1 MVPLL
6 GTAIIIS
13 GVPGTGKTTVS
24 KTLAEKIKAQHL
36 NLSEISFRKGF
47 IKMKDPD
54 RDTYIIDEERLRTY
68 IEGIIRETEGV
79 VIIDS
84 HYGEFIEDNL
94 VTKIFVLRL
103 EPGEL
108 LKRLTERGYPPK
120 KIKENLEAEIVGSCT
135 YNAVMSHPR
144 EKVCEID
151 ATGKTAEEIV
161 NIILDILQGKRE
173 CVVGIDWSSRGI
185 LDQVL
190 DFIIKDG

>member
-1 MVPLL
+1 MGKAVV
-6 GTAIIIS
+6 IS

-24 KTLAEKIKAQHL
+24 RILAERIKAQHL

-68 IEGIIRETEGV
+68 IEEIIRGTDGI

-84 HYGEFIEDNL
+84 HYGEFIHDDL
-94 VTKIFVLRL
+94 VMKIFVLRL

-108 LKRLTERGYPPK
+108 LKRLSKRGYIPK

-135 YNAVMSHPR
+135 YNAIMTHTR

-151 ATGKTAEEIV
+151 VTGKSAEEIA
-161 NIILDILQGKRE
+161 NIIIDILNGEKE
-173 CVVGIDWSSRGI
+173 CTVGIDWSSKGI
-185 LDQVL
+185 PDQVMN
-190 DFIIKDG
+190 FITREK